1 MTLYF
6 HLGFFPLFFLI
17 ASYHRLFSRIPPNRW
32 NSSCKGYKRI
42 RSIHLSRYILLK
54 DLETSIYVSITK
66 WKRIRGE
73 INKRFPIFRSKIFI
87 SPLINS
93 IFLPFRI
100 KNCKKEFLYEK
111 YYISLYIAITN
122 HCIQVAFIRKSK
134 MKLFFIWKIWKETR
148 NLAIKPTSGKKFY
161 ILFVEIRVSIT

>member
-17 ASYHRLFSRIPPNRW
+17 ASCHRLFSRIPPNRW

-122 HCIQVAFIRKSK
+122 HCIQVAFIRSLKWNFFSYERYEK
-134 MKLFFIWKIWKETR
+134 KLEILR
-148 NLAIKPTSGKKFY
+148 SKPTSRKKFY